1 MNKTFVDFPHAQVIV
16 SDNGSTDETYK
27 LRRTHMHWL
36 EQDMDIGAF
45 ANMRIVLLAAK
56 TEYCVYLGDDDYLL
70 PEQVAKGIDYLERN
84 SLVDVYYAPC
94 EYWDEVRQES
104 VCKAFDEVDTTFYA
118 RDEEKLWRFI
128 IGGNVFPENAIYR
141 RDGLEKILKPRVR
154 AYWAFCDLANAYKR
168 GALYFAKTP
177 FYRNITDH
185 PVGHRERLGMQRCT
199 SDFDDIRGGLENL
212 AFDLFGNRWNNE
224 TKNWVHQEIRQFI
237 TARLRIAHRILESQR
252 ADNECVSLFKRI
264 MVNQ

>member
-1 MNKTFVDFPHAQVIV
+1 MQNSLNIFP
-16 SDNGSTDETYK
+16 NT
-27 LRRTHMHWL
+27 RHWL

-84 SLVDVYYAPC
+84 PLVNVYYAPC

-104 VCKAFDEVDTTFYA
+104 VCKAFDGVDTTFYA

-128 IGGNVFPENAIYR
+128 IAGNVFPENAIYR
-141 RDGLEKILKPRVR
+141 RDGLEKILRPRVR
-154 AYWAFCDLANAYKR
+154 AYWGFCDLANAFKQNPVH
-168 GALYFAKTP
+168 FAKTP

-212 AFDLFGNRWNNE
+212 AFDLFLYKE
-224 TKNWVHQEIRQFI
+224 FDDVTKDGIHGVTKDWIHQGIRQFI

-252 ADNECVSLFKRI
+252 ADNECVSYFKRI